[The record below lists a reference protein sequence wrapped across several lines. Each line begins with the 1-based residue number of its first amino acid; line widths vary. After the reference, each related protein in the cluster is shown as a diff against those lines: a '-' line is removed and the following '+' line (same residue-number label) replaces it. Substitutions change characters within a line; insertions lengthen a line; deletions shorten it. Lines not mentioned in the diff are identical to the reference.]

1 MESRKIA
8 EGVTKI
14 LADEFEVDV
23 GKITANASLFTD
35 LGLDSLD
42 GVDLAIELEREFG
55 FKVDRAVDEKTLRA
69 MRTVEDVC
77 TFVRSKTNGQ
87 T

>member
-1 MESRKIA
+1 MESSTIVD
-8 EGVTKI
+8 GVTKI
-14 LADEFEVDV
+14 LADEFEVEA
-23 GKITANASLFTD
+23 GKITANANLFTD

-69 MRTVEDVC
+69 LRTVEDVC
-77 TFVRSKTNGQ
+77 VFVRSKTNGQ
-87 T
+87 A